1 MAIMAGIV
9 GITNIGKTT
18 IFNALTSSE
27 VPTSNYT
34 FSSSKANHAVV
45 NVPDN
50 RVDEIFN
57 HTTTNR
63 KVYNTLEIM
72 DIAGLVRGASR
83 GEGLGNNFLGD
94 IKMVD
99 AILQVVR
106 CFDDE
111 NVVHV
116 DKTISPSRDIETIET
131 ELMIKDLETVEN
143 RMRKNEKLLKSGN
156 KDTIRQQEI
165 CNRLKNSLDNLEH
178 PRTLNLSEDE
188 LICIADMNLLSVK
201 PVIFVAN
208 ISEEE
213 LTSGTESVYT
223 KAVKEYAEQ
232 IGTIAVVICGK
243 VEEEISMLPDEEKVE
258 YLSTYGLTEPG
269 LNHLIRA
276 TYNLLGLS
284 TYLTEGEIE
293 VRAWNIRQGMTAPQ
307 AAGVIHTDFE
317 KKFIK
322 AEVISY
328 EDFKKCD
335 FDRNKAKAQ
344 GLARLEGKEYLVKD
358 GDVIIFKVGK

>member
-1 MAIMAGIV
+1 MAIIAGIV

-27 VPTSNYT
+27 VQTSNYS

-50 RVDEIFN
+50 RIEEIFA
-57 HTTTNR
+57 HTTSNR
-63 KVYNTLEIM
+63 KYYNALEIM

-83 GEGLGNNFLGD
+83 GEGLGNSFLGD

-99 AILQVVR
+99 AILHVVR
-106 CFDDE
+106 CFEDD
-111 NVVHV
+111 NIVHV

-131 ELMIKDLETVEN
+131 ELMIKDLDTIEN
-143 RMRKNEKLLKSGN
+143 RMRKNEKFAKSGN
-156 KDTIRQQEI
+156 KEVARQQEI
-165 CNRLKNSLDNLEH
+165 CQRLKTSLENLEH
-178 PRTLNLSEDE
+178 PRALNLTADE
-188 LICIADMNLLSVK
+188 LENIADMNLLSIK
-201 PVIFVAN
+201 KVIFVAN
-208 ISEEE
+208 IGEDE
-213 LTSGTESVYT
+213 LTSGNESDYT
-223 KAVKEYAEQ
+223 KAVKDYAAS
-232 IGTIAVVICGK
+232 IGSDVIVICGK
-243 VEEEISMLPDEEKVE
+243 VEEEISLLPDEDKAEFLKD
-258 YLSTYGLTEPG
+258 YGLEEPV
-269 LNHLIRA
+269 LNLLIRK
-276 TYNLLGLS
+276 TYDMLGLS
-284 TYLTEGEIE
+284 TFITEGEIE
-293 VRAWNIRQGMTAPQ
+293 VRAWNIKKGMTAPQ

-328 EDFKKCD
+328 DDFKKCD

-344 GLARLEGKEYLVKD
+344 GIARLEGKEYLVQD